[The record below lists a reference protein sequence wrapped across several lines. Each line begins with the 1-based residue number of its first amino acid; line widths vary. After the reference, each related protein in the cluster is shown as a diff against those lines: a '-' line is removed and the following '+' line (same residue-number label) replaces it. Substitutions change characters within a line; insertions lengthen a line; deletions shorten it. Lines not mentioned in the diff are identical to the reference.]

1 MVAPRIV
8 VVGGGITGAFAAY
21 FLAGDGCD
29 VTLIEREGIGS
40 QASGLN
46 PGGLNPL
53 HGTGIPGSMQAL
65 ACESFQL
72 HLAHWRR
79 IEQLSEIRFAF
90 TRPLRIHVALED
102 ADIPAIERLHALHS
116 STEGFSSRWLE
127 SAELFALEGRL
138 NRSALL
144 GLSAEG
150 SAKVDAHAYTRAVA
164 AAANALGATLESGNV
179 AGLMGT
185 RGRAE
190 AVLVDSRTIPC
201 DGVIVATGPWGGD
214 AAAWT
219 GCHLPIEPL
228 KGELLLVQTEQLPC
242 RQAFAWRGAAVYG
255 DGSPVVWLGGNE
267 ERAGFDRTPTKAARA
282 FILEQVKRL
291 MPGLHVAAIVK
302 QTAALRPVTSD
313 DMPVIGLAPGW
324 TNVGLALAGGRKGML
339 YGAAMGLAAAELVT
353 RAETR
358 LPIAPCAPT
367 RFSI

>member
-1 MVAPRIV
+1 
-8 VVGGGITGAFAAY
+8 
-21 FLAGDGCD
+21 
-29 VTLIEREGIGS
+29 
-40 QASGLN
+40 
-46 PGGLNPL
+46 
-53 HGTGIPGSMQAL
+53 MQAL
-65 ACESFQL
+65 AWESFQL

-116 STEGFSSRWLE
+116 STEGFSSRWLD

-179 AGLMGT
+179 AGLMGP